1 MTMTQDAAT
10 QALPIGR
17 EARFVRLRILENFGK
32 NFTSLGEIEVI
43 EGSAAGYRSVLS
55 AKPQAELVS
64 EQGEQETPDP
74 GEPVEFSEQEAQAGS
89 PRKSQIRLFCGTW
102 EPVAPMLREK
112 LRIHAASK
120 PGATRAGLQD
130 SARTRPR
137 GHYPPPGF
145 DTIQ

>member
-1 MTMTQDAAT
+1 M
-10 QALPIGR
+10 
-17 EARFVRLRILENFGK
+17 
-32 NFTSLGEIEVI
+32 I

-137 GHYPPPGF
+137 GHYLPPGF
-145 DTIQ
+145 DTIQRFSTRHQRFAFARLSGSHLTGLGPAFSCDAHHHRS